1 MNLAMRIED
10 AAFEAK
16 NLRSVA
22 LATYDA
28 IYNSP
33 DGYQEFEGALHI
45 VFCMA
50 HDHME
55 RMEALTEEAFALAR
69 EG

>member
-1 MNLAMRIED
+1 MEVAMKIED
-10 AAFEAK
+10 AALEAR
-16 NLRSVA
+16 NLRSVI

-28 IYNSP
+28 IYNGADS
-33 DGYQEFEGALHI
+33 YREVEGALHT
-45 VFCMA
+45 VFDMA

-55 RMEALTEEAFALAR
+55 HMEALTEEAFALAR

>member
-1 MNLAMRIED
+1 MEVAMKIED
-10 AAFEAK
+10 AALEAR
-16 NLRSVA
+16 NLRSVI

-28 IYNSP
+28 IYNGADS
-33 DGYQEFEGALHI
+33 YREFEGALHT
-45 VFCMA
+45 VFDMA

-55 RMEALTEEAFALAR
+55 HMEALTEEAFALAR

>member
-16 NLRSVA
+16 SLRSVA

-55 RMEALTEEAFALAR
+55 HMEALTEEAFALAR